1 METKVTFAPLLSIRN
16 GVSDLTFYAKAF
28 NATEVMRFSNDDG
41 ALHVAELSIN
51 GTIFHV
57 HEQMPNP
64 HLFSPDKHNG
74 TTVTLGLF
82 VDDVH
87 AVFNQAV
94 AAGAVILSPVQDYDY
109 GYRQGELQDPF
120 GHHWVIQKKI

>member
-1 METKVTFAPLLSIRN
+1 METKPTFAPVLSIRN
-16 GVSDLTFYAKAF
+16 GVTDISFYYQAF
-28 NATEVMRFSNDDG
+28 NAIEVMRFSNDDG
-41 ALHVAELSIN
+41 SIHVAELTIED
-51 GTIFHV
+51 TIFHV

-64 HLFSPDKHNG
+64 LVFSPDRHNG
-74 TTVTLGLF
+74 TTVTIGLF

-87 AVFNQAV
+87 AVFNRAV
-94 AAGAVILSPVQDYDY
+94 AAGAIVLSPVTDYDY